1 MRKEGKLWAG
11 REVQAGS
18 TEGEGKEDE
27 REGVEE
33 ETQAKEGT
41 SRKGEEGSGPREGKQ
56 IQALTSGSA
65 MSLLDARVLWEDM
78 GGGAE
83 KQLLFVA
90 IVIEKTEK
98 TESSRLI
105 CCRVP

>member
-1 MRKEGKLWAG
+1 
-11 REVQAGS
+11 
-18 TEGEGKEDE
+18 
-27 REGVEE
+27 
-33 ETQAKEGT
+33 
-41 SRKGEEGSGPREGKQ
+41 
-56 IQALTSGSA
+56 